1 MNDLSRRDFIKGLA
15 AGAVGLGALGIIGS
29 PAALAEAAEKKLFK
43 PGSYSSV
50 KSTDFATVRVTCE
63 ISETGITDVNYELLE
78 SSGDD
83 YFRIMPDQTAEYCKR
98 IAEAGSPQ
106 SVDGISGASLNTAA
120 IRDGV
125 NECLAQALGV
135 EIAPVASAAP
145 VINPQNMDFTNSI
158 EDFSKSALFSEW
170 KIGNRTIKHRMVK
183 SAALHMDFV
192 RGNPDEYINW
202 YKRMAEGG
210 ADLIWVEN
218 FADVWY
224 MTSGGPFKQPI
235 DAYDVKGLLDTLHS
249 YGCTVGFQLDTMG
262 APIGPMVFTEPFLG
276 NYDKDTIQT
285 WIQDIIGIGKM
296 LQEKGFDG
304 YELNFAANNLGQS
317 FFSRFR
323 NNRTDEYGPQSIEN
337 RTRFACEV
345 VRGLREACGEDF
357 IVQVLIN
364 GVEEN
369 DTDLGKN
376 EDFNTIEETIAIAK
390 KLEEAGASSLHVR
403 LGPGTEHIAQ
413 FAGDLYFVNR
423 GFEGYNA
430 AGKRLDFD
438 RHFQGLARGNNSG
451 VGINLDI
458 AAKIKAAVNIP
469 VGCAT
474 YNDPALAPDLFNAA
488 IEEGKVDYLMM
499 NRPLCVDPQYINKLR
514 EGRLDEIAPCTRCLH
529 CFFDTPFDGCNVEH
543 CRVNASDFRGY
554 SESMPE
560 GFDPLPAET
569 PKKIMVIG
577 GGPGGMEAARIAAQ
591 RGHSVKLFE
600 KKDVLGG
607 MLPFAEAVK
616 GPHENLGRFRNYLAR
631 QCELMGVEVVL
642 NTEVTKELIES
653 ESPDAVV
660 LAVGGTRASLGL
672 ESAGATKVMSVDDVL
687 GGNVGENVVI
697 LGSGAQAVDTGMYLL
712 SKGKKVT
719 LVSSEPR
726 DHFEY
731 GHSVNMKDY
740 VGTTFFAVGGRLFP
754 NATVTGVGDGY
765 LAFTAESGLEYEY
778 PCDTVIEALD
788 MLPNMDLI
796 NGLENAVAVG
806 DCEQPFN
813 IAYAIA
819 TGNMAARK
827 L

>member
-1 MNDLSRRDFIKGLA
+1 MKNLSRRDFIKGLA
-15 AGAVGLGALGIIGS
+15 AGAAGLGAMGFVS
-29 PAALAEAAEKKLFK
+29 NPVAFAEAAEKKLFI
-43 PGSYSSV
+43 PGTYSSV
-50 KSTDFATVRVTCE
+50 KSTEFATVRIICE
-63 ISETGITDVNYELLE
+63 ISETGVTDVKYELLQTN
-78 SSGDD
+78 GDD
-83 YFRIMPDQTAEYCKR
+83 YFSIMPAQTEDYCRR

-106 SVDGISGASLNTAA
+106 NVDGISGASLNTAA

-125 NECLAQALGV
+125 NECLAQALGIDV
-135 EIAPVASAAP
+135 TSASADTA
-145 VINPQNMDFTNSI
+145 VINPQSMEFTNSI
-158 EDFSKSALFSEW
+158 KDFSKSALFSEW
-170 KIGNRTIKHRMVK
+170 KIGNRTISHRMVK
-183 SAALHMDFV
+183 SAALHMNFV
-192 RGNPDEYINW
+192 RGNPEEYINW

-218 FADVWY
+218 FADVWDV
-224 MTSGGPFKQPI
+224 TSGGPFKQPI

-276 NYDKDTIQT
+276 NYDTATIKT

-296 LQEKGFDG
+296 LQDKGFDG
-304 YELNFAANNLGQS
+304 FELNFAANNLGQS

-323 NNRTDEYGPQSIEN
+323 NNRTDEYGPQSLEN

-345 VRGLREACGEDF
+345 LRGLREACGENF

-376 EDFNTIEETIAIAK
+376 EAFNTIEETIAIAR

-403 LGPGTEHIAQ
+403 LGPGTEHIVQ
-413 FAGDLYFVNR
+413 FAGDLYFVSR

-458 AAKIKAAVNIP
+458 AARIKAAVTIP

-474 YNDPALAPDLFNAA
+474 YNDPALAPDLFNSA
-488 IEEGKVDYLMM
+488 IEDGKVDFLMM

-560 GFDPLPAET
+560 GFDPLPADT
-569 PKKIMVIG
+569 PRKIMVIG

-600 KKDVLGG
+600 RKSTLGG

-616 GPHENLGRFRNYLAR
+616 GPHENLGRLRNYLAR
-631 QCELMGVEVVL
+631 QCELQGVEIVL
-642 NTEVTKELIES
+642 NTEVTRELIES
-653 ESPDAVV
+653 EAPDEIV
-660 LAVGGTRASLGL
+660 LAVGGKRASLGFA
-672 ESAGATKVMSVDDVL
+672 SVGATSVISVDDVL

-697 LGSGAQAVDTGMYLL
+697 FGSGAQAVDTGMYLL

-719 LVSSEPR
+719 LISSEPK

-740 VGTTFFAVGGRLFP
+740 IGTTFFAVGGRFFP
-754 NATVTGVGDGY
+754 NASVSGIEDGCVV
-765 LAFTAESGLEYEY
+765 FTAESGLEYHY

-788 MLPNMDLI
+788 MLPDTALI
-796 NGLENAVAVG
+796 DGLENAFAVG

-819 TGNMAARK
+819 TGNMTARK